1 MSGPLHFSRLTLR
14 RDAVDIAPLL
24 QVLQPSKSSDR
35 LAVDHRLIWT
45 VIPPDVRS
53 EVEQSR
59 TAGTPK
65 SAFLWRADR
74 QRGRY
79 YLRGPKPLQ
88 DSSFFTIETK
98 PFEPILSPGDQ
109 LAFDLRLNATVDRKV
124 GVDGRGKAIRQRCDV
139 AMDLLKAEAKLDRAE
154 SRMQLAEKAAHD
166 WLAARA
172 EERGFHL
179 DKLRL

>member
-1 MSGPLHFSRLTLR
+1 MSEPLHFSRLTLR
-14 RDAVDIAPLL
+14 RDAADIAPLL

-45 VIPPDVRS
+45 VIPPNVRT

-79 YLRGPKPLQ
+79 YLLGPKPLE
-88 DSSFFTIETK
+88 DSPFFAIETK
-98 PFEPILSPGDQ
+98 PFEPTLSPGDR

-124 GVDGRGKAIRQRCDV
+124 SRTRGNEPAIRQRCDV
-139 AMDLLKAEAKLDRAE
+139 AMDLLKNVPRTRGDE
-154 SRMQLAEKAAHD
+154 STTQSPGPFLLPCSPHT
-166 WLAARA
+166 
-172 EERGFHL
+172 RG
-179 DKLRL
+179 